1 MGNKGSKK
9 KPSAAGETKP
19 ITVPSKNG
27 LNDKDYAFLTSQTGL
42 SKADIQ
48 NIYEQFKANN
58 PDERLDRAEF
68 VRLYDKLRPESQEA
82 MDEIAQFV
90 FGAFDEDNN
99 GYISFNEFL
108 VFLQIYLNKIF
119 IDFMNDY
126 FEH

>member
-19 ITVPSKNG
+19 IVLPPKNG
-27 LNDKDYAFLTSQTGL
+27 LNDKDFAFLTSQTDL

-68 VRLYDKLRPESQEA
+68 IRLYDKLRPESQEA
-82 MDEIAQFV
+82 MDEISQFV

-108 VFLQIYLNKIF
+108 VI
-119 IDFMNDY
+119 
-126 FEH
+126 

>member
-1 MGNKGSKK
+1 MGNKWSKK

-19 ITVPSKNG
+19 IVVPPKSG
-27 LNDKDYAFLTSQTGL
+27 LNDKDLAFLTTQTGL

-58 PDERLDRAEF
+58 PDEKLDKAEF
-68 VRLYDKLRPESQEA
+68 VRLYDKLRPESQED
-82 MDEIAQFV
+82 MEEISLFV

-108 VFLQIYLNKIF
+108 VLFRGI
-119 IDFMNDY
+119 
-126 FEH
+126 